1 MKVSTASI
9 RCVVRTTNSVTVI
22 SLSVQMFV
30 TTGGVFKE
38 FTNWKRK
45 GERVPTLDL
54 NEETHW
60 GVVIFVWALAVE
72 EAFTVAYRNS

>member
-9 RCVVRTTNSVTVI
+9 RCVVRTTSSVTVI
-22 SLSVQMFV
+22 SLSVQICV
-30 TTGGVFKE
+30 TTGGVFQKKKILSG
-38 FTNWKRK
+38 KRK
-45 GERVPTLDL
+45 RVPTLYL

-60 GVVIFVWALAVE
+60 RVVIFVWALAVE